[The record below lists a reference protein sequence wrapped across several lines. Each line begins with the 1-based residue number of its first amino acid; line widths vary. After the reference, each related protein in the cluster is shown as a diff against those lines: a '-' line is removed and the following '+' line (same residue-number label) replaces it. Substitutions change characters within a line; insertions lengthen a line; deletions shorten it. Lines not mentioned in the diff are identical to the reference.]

1 MDQATYAPTV
11 DLVALARNPVPSG
24 AVVGTFKGF
33 DGAPLRFARWRPTR
47 APTRGTVCCFTG
59 RSEYIE
65 KYFETTADLRRRGFN
80 VAIMDWRGQG
90 GSKRALSN
98 PRKGHITDFEDYV
111 QDIAGFMK
119 ECVLPDCPPPYYAL
133 AHSMGGHI
141 LLRHASEV
149 GSWFERLVV
158 SAPMLAFHPSRVG
171 APAPVARAY
180 ASVSSK
186 LGFGSLYVRGGSDDV
201 GELEPYDGNPLTS
214 DRERYERN
222 AALAKAAKKLLI
234 ASPTVGW
241 LHAAY
246 QSMDMLEDPEYGAK
260 VKIPTLLFVAMQD
273 TIVSPRAIEDFAA
286 RLKVGKAVLL
296 TASRH
301 EILQETDQIRA
312 DFWAAFDAYLGIPA
326 TVA

>member
-1 MDQATYAPTV
+1 MNL

-47 APTRGTVCCFTG
+47 GPTRGTVCCFTG

-65 KYFETTADLRRRGFN
+65 KYFETVADLRRRGFN
-80 VAIMDWRGQG
+80 VAIMDCRGQG
-90 GSKRALSN
+90 GSKRALAN
-98 PRKGHITDFEDYV
+98 PRKGHITDFADYTN
-111 QDIAGFMK
+111 DIAFFMK

-133 AHSMGGHI
+133 AHSMGGHL
-141 LLRHASEV
+141 LLRHASET
-149 GSWFERLVV
+149 GSWFDRLVV
-158 SAPMLAFHPSRVG
+158 TAPMLAFHPSRVN
-171 APAPVARAY
+171 APEPVARSY
-180 ASVSSK
+180 AALSYR
-186 LGFGSLYVRGGSDDV
+186 LGFGSLYVRGGSDEAGD
-201 GELEPYDGNPLTS
+201 LEPFAGNHLTS

-222 AALAKAAKKLLI
+222 QALAVAADKLLI
-234 ASPTVGW
+234 GSPTIGW

-246 QSMDMLEDPEYGAK
+246 RSMDLLTDPDYGAK

-273 TIVSPRAIEDFAA
+273 TIVAPRPIEDFAA

-296 TASRH
+296 NSSRH

-312 DFWAAFDAYLGIPA
+312 DFWAAFDAYLGI
-326 TVA
+326 VAPVA

>member
-1 MDQATYAPTV
+1 MDL
-11 DLVALARNPVPSG
+11 DLVAHDLIALARNPVPSG

-33 DGAPLRFARWRPTR
+33 DGAALRFARWRPTR
-47 APTRGTVCCFTG
+47 GPTRGTVCCFTG

-65 KYFETTADLRRRGFN
+65 KYFETIADLRRRGFN

-90 GSKRALSN
+90 GSVRALAN
-98 PRKGHITDFEDYV
+98 PRKGHITDFADYTK
-111 QDIAGFMK
+111 DIAGFMK

-133 AHSMGGHI
+133 GHSMGGHL
-141 LLRHASEV
+141 LLRHASET
-149 GSWFERLVV
+149 GSWFDRVVV

-171 APAPVARAY
+171 APTAVAQAY
-180 ASVSSK
+180 AAVSYR
-186 LGFGSLYVRGGSDDV
+186 LGMGSLYVRGGSDDAFD
-201 GELEPYDGNPLTS
+201 LEPFDGNGLTS

-222 AALAKAAKKLLI
+222 QALAVAAKKLLI
-234 ASPTVGW
+234 GSPTIAW

-246 QSMDMLEDPEYGAK
+246 QSMDMLMNPEYGAT

-273 TIVSPRAIEDFAA
+273 TIVAPRAIEDFAA

-296 TASRH
+296 GASRH

-326 TVA
+326 TVG

>member
-1 MDQATYAPTV
+1 MDMDLVAL

-33 DGAPLRFARWRPTR
+33 DGSPLRFARWRPTR
-47 APTRGTVCCFTG
+47 GPTRGTVCCFTG

-65 KYFETTADLRRRGFN
+65 KYFETVADLRRRGFN

-98 PRKGHITDFEDYV
+98 PRKGHITDFEDYTR
-111 QDIAGFMK
+111 DIAFFMK

-133 AHSMGGHI
+133 AHSMGGHL
-141 LLRHASEV
+141 LLRHASET
-149 GSWFERLVV
+149 GSWFDRLVV
-158 SAPMLAFHPSRVG
+158 SAPMMAFHPSRVA
-171 APAPVARAY
+171 APDAVAQTY
-180 ASVSSK
+180 ATVCSK
-186 LGFGSLYVRGGSDDV
+186 LGFGSLYVRGGNDEV
-201 GELEPYDGNPLTS
+201 GELDPFEGNALTS
-214 DRERYERN
+214 DRERYDRN
-222 AALAKAAKKLLI
+222 KALALAARKLLI
-234 ASPTVGW
+234 GSPTIAW

-246 QSMDMLEDPEYGAK
+246 RSMNMLASPEYGATVK
-260 VKIPTLLFVAMQD
+260 VPTLLFVAMQD
-273 TIVSPRAIEDFAA
+273 TIVAPRAIEDFAA

-326 TVA
+326 NVG